1 MPAKRAD
8 LRRLSGSDASRFAC
22 DLGARLTTGAP
33 PRDNRSVPVSSAR
46 RRFATVLFIDI
57 VGSTALATELGD
69 ARWRELLTRFR
80 KVVRRDLKRYG
91 GSEQD
96 TSGDGFFATFSQP
109 AQALRAAAAI
119 AAAVQEVGLDV
130 RGGVHAGECEEIDGR
145 LGGIAVHVGAR
156 VMALAGPA
164 QVLMTSTVKDLVA
177 GSGASFEDRGLHELK
192 GVEGTRQVFALTALD
207 TPLPQP
213 LSRDEAADRLA
224 LVVPAKA
231 SPRVRLTLL
240 AAAAVVVAAA
250 VAVPL
255 FAFRGGGAK
264 AAEPVSLLRLDARTR
279 QVNTIVRGRPLGVG
293 QWGNLWSVDGTL
305 WQYVGQRNARLV
317 ARNLRT
323 GDVGHAIALPPNF
336 CPCRVAFGFGSV
348 WLLESYY
355 VLSGPEA
362 GAARARV
369 ERLDELSGRRLR
381 KIGFDGY
388 VQSGTIATGNG
399 AVWVLESD
407 GKLLRIDPL
416 TNRITRSYETNAI
429 ETQTLIPLAGYEWIC
444 ECINNTV
451 RRFDGRT
458 GRSRTFKIP
467 EQAYLVGVESLHGE
481 TLWLLDPKGATLTAM
496 DPSSGETEPP
506 LGLSGRPQQAVVA
519 FGAVWAAAGR
529 VVDRLDLRTRARAEI
544 QMPAGVW
551 AGGIAADPD
560 THSLW
565 VGNSGFAPPQR

>member
-1 MPAKRAD
+1 VPASSVR
-8 LRRLSGSDASRFAC
+8 RRL
-22 DLGARLTTGAP
+22 
-33 PRDNRSVPVSSAR
+33 
-46 RRFATVLFIDI
+46 ATVFFLDI

-80 KVVRRDLKRYG
+80 RVVRRELKRYG

-119 AAAVQEVGLDV
+119 AAAVQELGIDV
-130 RGGVHAGECEEIDGR
+130 RAGVHSGECEEIEGR

-164 QVLMTSTVKDLVA
+164 EVLTTSTVKDLVA
-177 GSGASFEDRGLHELK
+177 GSGASFDDRGLHELK
-192 GVEGTRQVFALTALD
+192 GVEGARQVFALAALEA
-207 TPLPQP
+207 PLPQP
-213 LSRDEAADRLA
+213 LSAEEAADRLA
-224 LVVPAKA
+224 LLVPAKA
-231 SPRVRLTLL
+231 SPRLRLTLL
-240 AAAAVVVAAA
+240 AAAAAVVAAA

-255 FAFRGGGAK
+255 FAFGGGGAAK
-264 AAEPVSLLRLDARTR
+264 ASEPVSLLRLDASTR

-305 WQYVGQRNARLV
+305 WQYVGQQRNARLV
-317 ARNLRT
+317 ARNLRN
-323 GDVGHAIALPPNF
+323 GDVRHTIALPPNF
-336 CPCRVAFGFGSV
+336 CLCRVAFGFGSV

-355 VLSGPEA
+355 VLSGPDA
-362 GAARARV
+362 GAAGARV

-381 KIGFDGY
+381 RISFNGF
-388 VQSGTIATGNG
+388 VQSGTIAAGNG

-416 TNRITRSYETNAI
+416 TNRIIRNYETNAT

-444 ECINNTV
+444 ECINNSV
-451 RRFDGRT
+451 RRFDGRN

-481 TLWLLDPKGATLTAM
+481 TLWLLDPNGATLTAM
-496 DPSSGETEPP
+496 DPSSGRTEPP
-506 LGLSGRPQQAVVA
+506 LGLSGQPQQAVVA

-529 VVDRLDLRTRARAEI
+529 VVDRLDLRTRERAEI

-551 AGGIAADPD
+551 AGSIAADPD

-565 VGNSGFAPPQR
+565 IGNSGFARPHT